1 MLMKFDIINKFHP
14 RSMAFQCD
22 VHKREK
28 EREKEREREREREK
42 ATDPIVLKCIRYSER
57 ERELLTQSGIRVLRN
72 SFICRNV
79 TDSGEVPAGKLSVKP
94 AVCRAEL

>member
-14 RSMAFQCD
+14 RSLAFQCD

-28 EREKEREREREREK
+28 EREKEREREREK
-42 ATDPIVLKCIRYSER
+42 ATDPIVLTCIRYSER
-57 ERELLTQSGIRVLRN
+57 ERGLLTQSGIRVLRN
-72 SFICRNV
+72 SFNCRNV